1 MSSPTSF
8 ILASRSPRRVQLLRE
23 AGCSFEVDPA
33 DIDEPIAELLEQ
45 LREPALV
52 ARQLARR
59 KALCV
64 AKRHPRKAVL
74 GADTVVALNGEL
86 LGTPVDRAD
95 AERII
100 RKLSGSAHDVITAV
114 CLARLDP
121 HQLRVEHDITRVHM
135 RAMTE
140 AEIQSHLD
148 SGNWQ
153 GKAGAYGLQ
162 DNDPFVT
169 KIEGSW
175 SNVVGLPVE
184 LIADFGLGVS
194 R

>member
-1 MSSPTSF
+1 MNSTPTF

-23 AGCSFEVDPA
+23 AGHAFDIEPA
-33 DIDEPIAELLEQ
+33 DIDEPIAELLAT

-52 ARQLARR
+52 ARQLARG

-64 AKRHPRKAVL
+64 AKRHPRRLVL

-86 LGTPVDRAD
+86 LGTPTDRAD

-100 RKLSGSAHDVITAV
+100 RKLSGSIHDVITAV
-114 CLARLDP
+114 CVARVDP
-121 HQLRVEHDITRVHM
+121 HLLEVDHALTRVHM

-140 AEIQSHLD
+140 AEIRSHLD
-148 SGNWQ
+148 SENWQ

-175 SNVVGLPVE
+175 SNVVGLPME
-184 LIADFGLGVS
+184 LVADILRPG

>member
-1 MSSPTSF
+1 MSSPSSF

-23 AGCSFEVDPA
+23 ANYRFDTDPA
-33 DIDEPIAELLEQ
+33 DIDEPIAELLAK

-52 ARQLARR
+52 ARQLARN

-64 AKRHPRKAVL
+64 AKRHPRRLVL

-114 CLARLDP
+114 CVARLDP
-121 HQLRVEHDITRVHM
+121 HQLRVEHDLTRVHM
-135 RAMTE
+135 RPMSE
-140 AEIQSHLD
+140 AEIEAHLD

-162 DNDPFVT
+162 DDDPFVT

-175 SNVVGLPVE
+175 SNVVGLPMD
-184 LIADFGLGVS
+184 LIAELGLKSV
-194 R
+194 